1 MHHIEIAKTSLDSQ
15 STWAWLNECLA
26 RLFIHSRLYQCS
38 RFYGKR
44 IYLEDICPG
53 GCELRKRRKRDKLKL
68 KKKFR
73 TITKKA
79 SMIRAMSIRESSSE
93 NVANAVTPQV
103 LETTTK
109 MWYDYKSYLWFCF
122 VYLVIKI
129 QIKIFQFMPSV
140 ISISGWSIELRNSI
154 VNVFTNQN
162 IIIHLTFWFL
172 IK

>member
-1 MHHIEIAKTSLDSQ
+1 MQAFCNKDFYFFQEEYQFKLDQLNGIFGDVHHIEIAKTSLDSQ

-73 TITKKA
+73 TMTKKA

-109 MWYDYKSYLWFCF
+109 M
-122 VYLVIKI
+122 
-129 QIKIFQFMPSV
+129 
-140 ISISGWSIELRNSI
+140 
-154 VNVFTNQN
+154 
-162 IIIHLTFWFL
+162 
-172 IK
+172 

>member
-1 MHHIEIAKTSLDSQ
+1 MNGIFGDVHHIEIAKTSLDSQ

-73 TITKKA
+73 TMTKKA
-79 SMIRAMSIRESSSE
+79 SMIRAMSIRESTSE

-109 MWYDYKSYLWFCF
+109 M
-122 VYLVIKI
+122 
-129 QIKIFQFMPSV
+129 
-140 ISISGWSIELRNSI
+140 
-154 VNVFTNQN
+154 
-162 IIIHLTFWFL
+162 
-172 IK
+172 